1 MATQTPG
8 ETFSFA
14 DDTTPAEPIINQ
26 SQILLDWLIRF
37 WTKPSITARDIGK
50 YGPHPLRDKETILSL
65 ADDLVKRGWLI
76 PQPTWRRD
84 KREWK
89 IAPGLPLGK

>member
-1 MATQTPG
+1 MARQTNG

-14 DDTTPAEPIINQ
+14 DNTTPAEPVINQ
-26 SQILLDWLIRF
+26 PQVLLDWIIRF

-50 YGPHPLRDKETILSL
+50 YGPHLLRNKETILNL
-65 ADDLVKRGWLI
+65 AQELEARGWFI
-76 PQPTWRRD
+76 PQKTWRRD

-89 IAPGLPLGK
+89 IAPGLPLSK

>member
-1 MATQTPG
+1 MAKTTNG
-8 ETFSFA
+8 EAFSFA
-14 DDTTPAEPIINQ
+14 DDTEPTKTVVDQ
-26 SQILLDWLIRF
+26 PQVLLDWIIRF
-37 WTKPSITARDIGK
+37 WTRPSITARDIGK
-50 YGPHPLRDKETILSL
+50 YGPSSMRNKETILNL
-65 ADDLVKRGWLI
+65 ANDLVERGWLI